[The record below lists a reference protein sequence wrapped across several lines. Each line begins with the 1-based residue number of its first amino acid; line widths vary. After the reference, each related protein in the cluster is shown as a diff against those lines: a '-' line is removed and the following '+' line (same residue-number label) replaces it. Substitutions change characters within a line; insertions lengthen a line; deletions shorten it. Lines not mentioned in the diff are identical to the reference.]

1 MGESESHRRWIDCT
15 SFLLALLIVGTAT
28 VVSAQPQA
36 PQPQTPTSSTADL
49 LNSSAASEWR
59 EISPENTLYMELP
72 GVRVIIELNAAY
84 APVNAVAVRA
94 LVREGYFDGS
104 LVVRVQDNYVVQWAR
119 SENDERAKSMSTKTL
134 KPEFARAMDP
144 KLPFTRLAYP
154 DTFAP
159 EVGFSEGFPVA
170 RDRKLGQTWLVH
182 CYGSVGV
189 GWDNAAES
197 GNGSELYAVIG
208 QSPRH
213 LDRNIT
219 LVGRVVQGI
228 DRLSMMP
235 RGIGAMGFYESPSE
249 SIPIRAL
256 RIAADFPAHER
267 VDLEALRTDSKTFAL
282 LVKSRANRREAWFK
296 EPVGRVGVCNVP
308 LPVRAKSP

>member
-1 MGESESHRRWIDCT
+1 
-15 SFLLALLIVGTAT
+15 
-28 VVSAQPQA
+28 
-36 PQPQTPTSSTADL
+36 
-49 LNSSAASEWR
+49 
-59 EISPENTLYMELP
+59 
-72 GVRVIIELNAAY
+72 
-84 APVNAVAVRA
+84 
-94 LVREGYFDGS
+94 
-104 LVVRVQDNYVVQWAR
+104 
-119 SENDERAKSMSTKTL
+119 MSTKTL
-134 KPEFARAMDP
+134 KPEFVRAMNP
-144 KLPFTRLAYP
+144 QLPFTRLAYP

-170 RDRKLGQTWLVH
+170 RDRKLAQTWLVH

-189 GWDNAAES
+189 GRDNAADS

-235 RGIGAMGFYESPSE
+235 RGTGAMGFYENPSE
-249 SIPIRAL
+249 SIPIRAV
-256 RIAADFPAHER
+256 RIAADVPAHER

-282 LVKSRANRREAWFK
+282 LAKARANRREAWFK
-296 EPVGRVGVCNVP
+296 VPAGRVDVCNVP
-308 LPVRAKSP
+308 LPVRRKTR